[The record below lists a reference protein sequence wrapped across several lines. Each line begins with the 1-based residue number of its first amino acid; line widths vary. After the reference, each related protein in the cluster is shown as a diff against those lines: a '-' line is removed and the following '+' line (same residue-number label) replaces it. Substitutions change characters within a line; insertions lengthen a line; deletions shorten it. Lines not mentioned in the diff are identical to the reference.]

1 MSRDC
6 NITQCQSLVTLSHT
20 SLPFE
25 INGDPQIYTPAMT
38 TIVAS
43 NALDTVLAS
52 TQAAHS
58 DKMGNL
64 EKNMEASEDLKREQ
78 YSGNYSAGD
87 ATQTSEDDDLTREGY
102 SLDGSRANISGIALG
117 SSVDSKLVSRPSFAI
132 AAIKIP
138 PHPTKTPLRVKVAR
152 KNAIDIGLRHASGD
166 HPPSDLNTHHHGP
179 DCASA
184 RAATPASADT
194 SSDAEAVSNIPP
206 HNTTSQR
213 SVLVAKCLTNSDAN
227 SGRIILPRVAVETN
241 LSFVTS
247 FRHYTLPVRCPLS
260 GIKHNFVIKS
270 WANGTEHRRVFVL
283 EGAATYLRSIGAGVG
298 DAIGICTDSLSG
310 ELVVEANT
318 PEVRQA
324 TLSPK
329 YCPSSSRLLSVPAA
343 AGSHGGTVP
352 LVLGSS
358 ARCVRSGHCTKP
370 AGHPGFCSGPK
381 ASAAAAAAATATGG
395 GYSNSR
401 KLSKQQQRQHL
412 NGSAFEGISNIDAG
426 TIVTA
431 GLDLQKAS
439 SSSLMYAVTA
449 AAAAN
454 VTNTAT
460 SPLPSTRLPLP
471 KGLYPTAHIPTG
483 TLLLKPLTTYDLT
496 SKRVVMPAPEVEE
509 SIPQAMAT
517 EKLTL
522 AAVDESDRWQ
532 FPTLK
537 AWTAVS
543 GRRGYLLQDAGV
555 FLSNRKA
562 VQGDVLIVYR
572 ETDECAPRIE
582 LRQGQLKNAKN
593 GEEEEDCDEYY
604 DAEYLSSLALKSPSQ
619 PDSDIT
625 FASLPLLLHPEG
637 HNNNSN
643 VICDNHQQYQQH
655 VGAMSCKRTHGC
667 TKHAGHQGFCS
678 GHKGFK
684 KREMMMR
691 MGMGTGVMGP
701 SSSSMMSEGMMF
713 HGLRTATATGH
724 HHKHHLNGG
733 GRGRV
738 SSKRP
743 NHHEGTKGHYG
754 NDDDDWSDED
764 YTPTSKRPKKSG
776 GVTPRGGGGTSIR
789 GGAVFQNDAL
799 LSLLSLAAE
808 ADTS

>member
-1 MSRDC
+1 M
-6 NITQCQSLVTLSHT
+6 TLSYT

-25 INGDPQIYTPAMT
+25 INGDPQIYTPTMT
-38 TIVAS
+38 ILVAS

-52 TQAAHS
+52 NKAVHS
-58 DKMGNL
+58 VKMDNL
-64 EKNMEASEDLKREQ
+64 EKTVEASEDWKREQ
-78 YSGNYSAGD
+78 HSGNCSADD
-87 ATQTSEDDDLTREGY
+87 ATQTSEGDDLTGEGY

-117 SSVDSKLVSRPSFAI
+117 SSVDSKLVSRPSFEI

-152 KNAIDIGLRHASGD
+152 KNAIDIGLKHASGD

-194 SSDAEAVSNIPP
+194 SSDAEAISTIPP

-213 SVLVAKCLTNSDAN
+213 YVLVAKCLTNSDAN

-329 YCPSSSRLLSVPAA
+329 YGPSSSSLLSVPAA

-381 ASAAAAAAATATGG
+381 ASAASAAGG
-395 GYSNSR
+395 SGRSGSGSSNSR
-401 KLSKQQQRQHL
+401 KWSKQQQRQQLH
-412 NGSAFEGISNIDAG
+412 GSAFEGISNVDAG
-426 TIVTA
+426 TTVTA
-431 GLDLQKAS
+431 GLDLQRAS
-439 SSSLMYAVTA
+439 SSSFVYAVVA
-449 AAAAN
+449 AAEAVN
-454 VTNTAT
+454 AT
-460 SPLPSTRLPLP
+460 TTTTLPLPSTHLSLP
-471 KGLYPTAHIPTG
+471 KGLYPTAYIPTG

-496 SKRVVMPAPEVEE
+496 SKRVVMPAPEIEE
-509 SIPQAMAT
+509 SIHQATVT

-543 GRRGYLLQDAGV
+543 GRRGYLLQDAEV

-572 ETDECAPRIE
+572 ETDGCPPRIE
-582 LRQGQLKNAKN
+582 LRQGQPKNAGN
-593 GEEEEDCDEYY
+593 GEEEEGDEYY

-619 PDSDIT
+619 PDSEIT
-625 FASLPLLLHPEG
+625 FASLPLLIHPEG
-637 HNNNSN
+637 HNNNKN
-643 VICDNHQQYQQH
+643 VTCDNHQQHEQH
-655 VGAMSCKRTHGC
+655 VGIMSCKRTHRC

-684 KREMMMR
+684 KRDM
-691 MGMGTGVMGP
+691 MGMGMGMGMMGP

-713 HGLRTATATGH
+713 HGFGTGTDYH
-724 HHKHHLNGG
+724 HHRNGG
-733 GRGRV
+733 GGGRV
-738 SSKRP
+738 SSKR
-743 NHHEGTKGHYG
+743 HHRHKGMKGHG
-754 NDDDDWSDED
+754 NDDGDWSDED

-776 GVTPRGGGGTSIR
+776 GATPRGGGGGTSVR
-789 GGAVFQNDAL
+789 GAGVFQNDAL

>member
-1 MSRDC
+1 MM
-6 NITQCQSLVTLSHT
+6 TLVA
-20 SLPFE
+20 P
-25 INGDPQIYTPAMT
+25 
-38 TIVAS
+38 
-43 NALDTVLAS
+43 NAFDTVMAS
-52 TQAAHS
+52 TQAAHFG
-58 DKMGNL
+58 KMGNL
-64 EKNMEASEDLKREQ
+64 EKDVEASEDLKREEH
-78 YSGNYSAGD
+78 SGNYSAGD
-87 ATQTSEDDDLTREGY
+87 ATQTSDGDDFTREEY
-102 SLDGSRANISGIALG
+102 SQDGSRANISGIALG
-117 SSVDSKLVSRPSFAI
+117 STMDSKLVSRSAS
-132 AAIKIP
+132 ATVAIKLP
-138 PHPTKTPLRVKVAR
+138 PRPIKTPLRVKVAR
-152 KNAIDIGLRHASGD
+152 KNAIDIGLKHASGD
-166 HPPSDLNTHHHGP
+166 HPPSDLNTHPHHGP

-194 SSDAEAVSNIPP
+194 SSDAEAVSTIPP

-213 SVLVAKCLTNSDAN
+213 CVLVAKCLTNSDAN

-318 PEVRQA
+318 AEVRQA

-329 YCPSSSRLLSVPAA
+329 YGLSSSSLLSLPATA

-358 ARCVRSGHCTKP
+358 ARCLRSGHCTKP

-381 ASAAAAAAATATGG
+381 VFAAAAGSGG
-395 GYSNSR
+395 GRSGNNNNNNNNSR
-401 KLSKQQQRQHL
+401 KWSKQQRQQLH
-412 NGSAFEGISNIDAG
+412 GSAFEDMSNINTG
-426 TIVTA
+426 PTVTT
-431 GLDLQKAS
+431 GVDLQRAS
-439 SSSLMYAVTA
+439 SSSLMHAVAA

-454 VTNTAT
+454 ATITNATT
-460 SPLPSTRLPLP
+460 SPPSSSTHLSLP
-471 KGLYPTAHIPTG
+471 KGLHPTAHIPTN

-496 SKRVVMPAPEVEE
+496 SKRVVMPAPEVEQA
-509 SIPQAMAT
+509 IPQAITT

-522 AAVDESDRWQ
+522 AAIDEGDRWQ

-543 GRRGYLLQDAGV
+543 GRRGYLLQDADL

-572 ETDECAPRIE
+572 ETNGRPPRIE
-582 LRQGQLKNAKN
+582 LRQGQHKNVGN
-593 GEEEEDCDEYY
+593 GEEEEENDYYNVEYP
-604 DAEYLSSLALKSPSQ
+604 SSLALKCPSQ
-619 PDSDIT
+619 PDSEIT

-637 HNNNSN
+637 HTTIVTYDTNH
-643 VICDNHQQYQQH
+643 HQQHHH
-655 VGAMSCKRTHGC
+655 VGAMSCNRTHGC

-684 KREMMMR
+684 KREMMM
-691 MGMGTGVMGP
+691 GMRGGRGGPP
-701 SSSSMMSEGMMF
+701 SSPMMSEGMMVYGF
-713 HGLRTATATGH
+713 GTGTGYH
-724 HHKHHLNGG
+724 RNGG
-733 GRGRV
+733 GRV

-743 NHHEGTKGHYG
+743 HHHNGMKGH
-754 NDDDDWSDED
+754 DDDDWSDED
-764 YTPTSKRPKKSG
+764 YTPTSKRRRKAG
-776 GVTPRGGGGTSIR
+776 ATPRGG
-789 GGAVFQNDAL
+789 VFKTDAL